1 MPGTRRSVPTQD
13 FQLTVLSGHH
23 AAPWTTPSRD
33 STEPTSPGLGR
44 STLGTSPSSGQV
56 KLMPSPCEQWRAQ
69 AFRNRPVCRSLFGP
83 VDRRQLRLELGAELW
98 RGLDAAAKRWAFD
111 FEAER
116 PLPGDLQWEA
126 VPNQDVPSFYRT
138 VHVTSQGRLLNP
150 LGPREGVEMGT
161 PSAEKKPILPH
172 GRKRRQALITD
183 FYVMKRRFV
192 PLDAEAK
199 P

>member
-1 MPGTRRSVPTQD
+1 M
-13 FQLTVLSGHH
+13 
-23 AAPWTTPSRD
+23 
-33 STEPTSPGLGR
+33 
-44 STLGTSPSSGQV
+44 V